1 MENKDVILNLNE
13 FTAVSPVD
21 GRYAKQNVA
30 LRNYF
35 SEFALMRQRLSVEVE
50 YFIALISILPQLELL
65 RKNKKIHRF
74 MRGLV
79 INFKLKDAKAIKAFE
94 KITNHDVKSVEYFLK
109 EKLKA
114 AGWAEYAEFVHFGL
128 TSQDVDSPSRASLFQ
143 NAIFEVFHP
152 LACKLMDSVKELEE
166 KWKDI
171 AMLAHTHGQ
180 PASPTKLGKE
190 MGVFAKRLHNEAY
203 NEVELS
209 AKFGGATGNMNAHFL
224 AYPEIDWNQFA
235 KDFLAKFELH
245 RDYPTTQIEHYDS
258 LAMMV
263 HSMMRFNTILLDFSR
278 DMWLYI
284 SMGYFKQE
292 PKKGEVGS
300 SAMPH
305 KVNPIDF
312 ENAEGNLGLA
322 NAIWQHLANTLPLS
336 RLQRDL
342 STSTLIRNLGVPMAH
357 SLIALNSLIKGIG
370 KISANEQ
377 KIADDLRK
385 NWVVVSEAIQT
396 ILRREG
402 YDGAYEIVKD
412 FVRTGMPIGEDE
424 MLGLI
429 SSMNLPTHISSQLME
444 ITPFNYVGK

>member
-1 MENKDVILNLNE
+1 MLKKDDVLSLNE

-21 GRYAKQNVA
+21 GRYAKQTA
-30 LRNYF
+30 ILRNYF
-35 SEFALMRQRLSVEVE
+35 SEFALMRQRLKLEVE
-50 YFIALISILPQLELL
+50 YFIALIPILPQLAPL

-79 INFKLKDAKAIKAFE
+79 VNFKLKDAQAIKAFE

-114 AGWAEYAEFVHFGL
+114 AGWGEYVEFVHFGL
-128 TSQDVDSPSRASLFQ
+128 TSQDVDSPSRTSLFQ
-143 NAIFEVFHP
+143 NALFEVFHP
-152 LACKLMDSVKELEE
+152 LACKLMDAVQNLEE
-166 KWKDI
+166 KWQEI
-171 AMLAHTHGQ
+171 PMLAHTHGQ

-190 MGVFAKRLHNEAY
+190 MGVFSTRLHKEAY
-203 NEVELS
+203 NEVEIS

-224 AYPEIDWNQFA
+224 AYPEIDWNKFA
-235 KDFLAKFELH
+235 KDFLAQFELH

-258 LAMMV
+258 LATTIN
-263 HSMMRFNTILLDFSR
+263 SIMRFNTILIDFSR

-312 ENAEGNLGLA
+312 ENAEGNLMFA
-322 NAIWQHLANTLPLS
+322 NVMWQHLANTLPIS

-342 STSTLIRNLGVPMAH
+342 SGSTLIRNLGVPMAH
-357 SLIALNSLIKGIG
+357 NLIVFNSLIRGIG
-370 KISANEQ
+370 KISVNEQ
-377 KIADDLRK
+377 KIAEDLRN

-429 SSMNLPTHISSQLME
+429 SSMDLPTHISSQLME
-444 ITPFNYVGK
+444 ITPFNYVGR